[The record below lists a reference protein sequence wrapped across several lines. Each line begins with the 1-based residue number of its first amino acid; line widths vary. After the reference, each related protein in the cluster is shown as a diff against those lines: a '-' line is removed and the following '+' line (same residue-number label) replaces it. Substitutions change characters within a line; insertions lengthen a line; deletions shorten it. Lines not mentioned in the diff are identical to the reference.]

1 MAELVRIG
9 DLAKG
14 TGLSIRTLHYYDEIG
29 LLSPSHRNQAGHR
42 FYGDQDI
49 IQLQQILSL
58 RQLGFSLD
66 EIRECLQ
73 SPEFSLPQVIE
84 LHRVQVREQIAL
96 SRTLLKRLDAIAAQL
111 ETTHTVAVEN
121 LIEAMETISM
131 SGQYFTT
138 EQQAVLESRFN
149 EHETEWQDLLSQI
162 RTEMDKGTD
171 FNSPDVRILARR
183 WLAGMKSFIQGDH
196 SIYTSLTR
204 MVQQEDPVSWGRMD
218 AATFEYMLKAVSIL
232 TLGEMTESLIPRDKI
247 FSPATQHVLQLGED
261 AILQIYFDFIGT
273 EAILL
278 GLLSDDTNMAAQ
290 ALNAAGITFTAVQP
304 LIAKWLG
311 VRPQPPEGWHPSP
324 LPFTIRTKRVIEL
337 ALDEAQ
343 EMGRFCIEP
352 EHLLLGI
359 LGEAKESG
367 GLATYIL
374 KEELGVDLSQ
384 LEQQLRA
391 TMSQQ
396 SASSSC

>member
-1 MAELVRIG
+1 MTDLVKIG
-9 DLAKG
+9 DLAKR
-14 TGLSIRTLHYYDEIG
+14 TGLSIRTLHYYDQIG
-29 LLSPSHRNQAGHR
+29 LLSPSHRNSAGHR
-42 FYGDQDI
+42 FYDSQDI

-66 EIRECLQ
+66 EIRDCLQ

-84 LHRVQVREQIAL
+84 LHRARVREQIAL
-96 SRTLLKRLDAIAAQL
+96 SRTLLKRLNAIAQEL
-111 ETTHTVAVEN
+111 ETTHAVAVEN

-138 EQQAVLESRFN
+138 EQQAVLETRFS
-149 EHETEWQDLLSQI
+149 EHETEWQALLSQI

-196 SIYTSLTR
+196 SIYASLTR
-204 MVQQEDPVSWGRMD
+204 MVQQEEPTAVSWGRMD
-218 AATFEYMLKAVSIL
+218 AATFEYMLKAVSML
-232 TLGEMTESLIPRDKI
+232 TLGETTESLIPRDKI

-261 AILQIYFDFIGT
+261 AMLQIYFDFIGT

-278 GLLSDDTNMAAQ
+278 GLLADDTNLATQ
-290 ALNAAGITFTAVQP
+290 VLNTAGITFTAVQP
-304 LIAKWLG
+304 LVTKWLG
-311 VRPQPPEGWHPSP
+311 VRPQPPAGWHPSP
-324 LPFTIRTKRVIEL
+324 LPFTGRTKRVIEL
-337 ALDEAQ
+337 ALDEAK
-343 EMGRFCIEP
+343 GIGHHTHIEP

-359 LGEAKESG
+359 LDEHKESG

-374 KEELGVDLSQ
+374 QEELSLDLSQ

-391 TMSQQ
+391 TMSQ
-396 SASSSC
+396 

>member
-1 MAELVRIG
+1 MTDLVRIG
-9 DLAKG
+9 DLAKR

-29 LLSPSHRNQAGHR
+29 LLSPSHRNNAGHR

-66 EIRECLQ
+66 EIRDCLQ
-73 SPEFSLPQVIE
+73 SPEYSLPQVIE
-84 LHRVQVREQIAL
+84 LHRTRVREQLAL
-96 SRTLLKRLDAIAAQL
+96 SRTLLKRLDAIAQEL
-111 ETTHTVAVEN
+111 ETTHAIAVEN

-131 SGQYFTT
+131 SEQYFTT
-138 EQQAVLESRFN
+138 EQQAVLETRFD
-149 EHETEWQDLLSQI
+149 EHETEWQGLLSQI

-196 SIYTSLTR
+196 NIYTSLTR
-204 MVQQEDPVSWGRMD
+204 MVQQEEPISWGRMD

-247 FSPATQHVLQLGED
+247 FSPTTQHVIQLGED
-261 AILQIYFDFIGT
+261 AILQIYFDFLGT
-273 EAILL
+273 EAMLL
-278 GLLSDDTNMAAQ
+278 GLLADDTNMAAQ

-304 LIAKWLG
+304 LVTKWLG
-311 VRPQPPEGWHPSP
+311 VHPQPPEGWHPSP
-324 LPFTIRTKRVIEL
+324 LPFTVRTKRVIEL
-337 ALDEAQ
+337 ALDEAKEVGQ
-343 EMGRFCIEP
+343 SCIEP

-359 LGEAKESG
+359 LDENKESG

-374 KEELGVDLSQ
+374 KEELGLDLSQ
-384 LEQQLRA
+384 FEQRLRL
-391 TMSQQ
+391 TTSQ
-396 SASSSC
+396 

>member
-1 MAELVRIG
+1 MTDLVRIG

-29 LLSPSHRNQAGHR
+29 LLSPSHRNHAGHR

-49 IQLQQILSL
+49 VQLQQILSL

-73 SPEFSLPQVIE
+73 SPEYSLPQVIE
-84 LHRVQVREQIAL
+84 LHRIRVREQMAL
-96 SRTLLKRLDAIAAQL
+96 SRTLLKRLDAISQEL
-111 ETTHTVAVEN
+111 KTTDAVAVEN
-121 LIEAMETISM
+121 LIETMETISM

-138 EQQAVLESRFN
+138 EQQAVLETRFD

-162 RTEMDKGTD
+162 RTEMDRGTD

-196 SIYTSLTR
+196 NIYTSLTR

-232 TLGEMTESLIPRDKI
+232 TLGEMSESLIPRDKI
-247 FSPATQHVLQLGED
+247 FSPATQHILQLGEN
-261 AILQIYFDFIGT
+261 AIRQINFDILGT
-273 EAILL
+273 EGMLL
-278 GLLSDDTNMAAQ
+278 GFLADDTNVAAQ
-290 ALNAAGITFTAVQP
+290 VLKTSGVTFTEVQP
-304 LIAKWLG
+304 LVTKWLG
-311 VRPQPPEGWHPSP
+311 VRPELPEGWYPSTM
-324 LPFTIRTKRVIEL
+324 PFAPRAKRVIEL
-337 ALDEAQ
+337 ALDEAK
-343 EMGRFCIEP
+343 EMGQPYIEP

-359 LGEAKESG
+359 LDEAKESG

-374 KEELGVDLSQ
+374 KEELGLDLSQ
-384 LEQQLRA
+384 LEQQLRL
-391 TMSQQ
+391 TTS
-396 SASSSC
+396 

>member
-1 MAELVRIG
+1 MTDRVKIG
-9 DLAKG
+9 DLATR
-14 TGLSIRTLHYYDEIG
+14 TGLSIRTLHYYDQIG
-29 LLSPSHRNQAGHR
+29 LLSPSHRNSAGHR
-42 FYGDQDI
+42 FYDSQDI

-66 EIRECLQ
+66 EIRDCLQ

-84 LHRVQVREQIAL
+84 LHRARVREQITL
-96 SRTLLKRLDAIAAQL
+96 SRTLLKRLNAIAQEL
-111 ETTHTVAVEN
+111 ETTHAVAVEN

-131 SGQYFTT
+131 SETYFTT
-138 EQQAVLESRFN
+138 EQQAVLETRFS
-149 EHETEWQDLLSQI
+149 EHETEWQSLLSQI

-183 WLAGMKSFIQGDH
+183 WLAGMKAFIQGDH

-204 MVQQEDPVSWGRMD
+204 MVQQADPVSWGRMD

-247 FSPATQHVLQLGED
+247 FSPTTQHVLQLGED
-261 AILQIYFDFIGT
+261 AMLQIYFDFIGT

-278 GLLSDDTNMAAQ
+278 GLLADETNLAAQ
-290 ALNAAGITFTAVQP
+290 VLNTAGITLTTVQP
-304 LIAKWLG
+304 LVTKWLG

-337 ALDEAQ
+337 ALDEAKAV
-343 EMGRFCIEP
+343 GLAHIEP

-359 LGEAKESG
+359 LDEHKESG
-367 GLATYIL
+367 GLATHIL
-374 KEELGVDLSQ
+374 QEELGLDLSQ

-391 TMSQQ
+391 QT
-396 SASSSC
+396 